1 VVERISKELYLVVPV
16 VAEDG
21 NTIYVHG
28 TPISRA
34 VFETNYLVLARTF
47 TALYSQG
54 LGELSGPRVAAMV
67 LRDVAKDLGTWEGQ
81 TGVEKGLMAEIK
93 RLANVIV
100 PGRADGAVPLVDAIS
115 QGLLDEDDASE
126 VENALVYFTVA
137 SRMHK
142 KTDREAL
149 LRGAAT
155 LWHAQ
160 ISSLRCTEYSASLQ
174 TSTVTESSGET
185 VAASSVPC

>member
-1 VVERISKELYLVVPV
+1 VVERISKDLYLVVPV
-16 VAEDG
+16 VGADG
-21 NTIYVHG
+21 VTIYVHG
-28 TPISRA
+28 TSISRA
-34 VFETNYLVLARTF
+34 VFDTYYLVIARTF
-47 TALYSQG
+47 TVLYSQG
-54 LGELSGPRVAAMV
+54 LGELSGPRVAAYV
-67 LRDVAKDLGTWEGQ
+67 LRDVAKDLGILEGQ
-81 TGVEKGLMAEIK
+81 TGVERGLMAEIK

-100 PGRADGAVPLVDAIS
+100 PGSPDGALPLVDAIS
-115 QGLLDEDDASE
+115 QGLLDEDDVSE

-185 VAASSVPC
+185 AAVSVPY